1 MHQCIP
7 VKATI
12 LIKLMEKCHRR
23 VIKKTNEL
31 NLEKILITVSSIPEL
46 LGIWPQNLG
55 GNPNHQSPFSQLPP
69 LMCRR
74 EHQQLPKADSYISL
88 KTLFQL
94 QIQ

>member
-31 NLEKILITVSSIPEL
+31 NLEKILITISSIPEL
-46 LGIWPQNLG
+46 LGI
-55 GNPNHQSPFSQLPP
+55 
-69 LMCRR
+69 
-74 EHQQLPKADSYISL
+74 
-88 KTLFQL
+88 
-94 QIQ
+94 